1 MLKVS
6 AVSSVNV
13 SPLLQL
19 PGEYLFRGLAPG
31 TKSGRHVG
39 TEPQTD
45 CCVKYINPSS
55 YAHFGIESK
64 SDSGETV
71 LPFLRLRFSFFL
83 FLSRFLSFFLSFF
96 FSHFFFFFGCSLV
109 SGFVLIWCMFLL
121 GFVFVCLFF
130 KGLANSNC

>member
-6 AVSSVNV
+6 VVSSVNV

-31 TKSGRHVG
+31 TKSGRHAG

-55 YAHFGIESK
+55 YAYFGIESK
-64 SDSGETV
+64 SDSRETV
-71 LPFLRLRFSFFL
+71 LMFLRLRFSFFF
-83 FLSRFLSFFLSFF
+83 FLSLSLSFFLSFSF
-96 FSHFFFFFGCSLV
+96 FLFLFWLFFG
-109 SGFVLIWCMFLL
+109 F
-121 GFVFVCLFF
+121 
-130 KGLANSNC
+130 